1 MKRLAI
7 LISLFVCSQAL
18 SQRLSLSNRSQISIL
33 TFGPDQNEIFNAF
46 GHSAIRVVDSAQGID
61 YFYNYGVFTFDDNF
75 YLNFAR
81 GHNYYKLGVYSYPAN
96 RDAYIADNRFIH
108 EQVLG
113 LTQEQKQKIF
123 RYLMWNAQPEN
134 QTYLYDYFYNNCSTK
149 IRDVFAD
156 LFKDEIQFD
165 GSFIKT
171 TYTIRQL
178 EDRYLDFQPWGD
190 LGINIGLG
198 LPIDKKA
205 TPYEYMYLPDYLESS
220 FDHAYFR
227 VDGISVPLVKKKIII
242 YSSKP
247 EKIERSIFNPWN
259 VFGFILAVTI
269 LITVRDGMQKKNSG
283 WLDFIF
289 LLTTGVLGIVLLLLW
304 FATDHHACAKN
315 FNLLWALPTNLVAC
329 VWVFSQKKPKWLT
342 SYFGFIAVL
351 NFVVL
356 ITWALLPQQ
365 LNVFLIPL
373 ICALT
378 LRYFMNWR
386 LGKRSAMN

>member
-1 MKRLAI
+1 MKKLAI
-7 LISLFVCSQAL
+7 LVLLLACGQAF
-18 SQRLSLSNRSQISIL
+18 SQRVPLSDQSQISII

-46 GHSAIRVVDSAQGID
+46 GHSAIRVVDAAQGMD

-81 GHNYYKLGVYSYPAN
+81 GHNYYKLGVYSYPPN

-108 EQVLG
+108 EQVLA
-113 LTQEQKQKIF
+113 LTQEQKQKVVQ
-123 RYLMWNAQPEN
+123 YLTWNAQPEN
-134 QTYLYDYFYNNCSTK
+134 QTYLYDYFYNNCSTR
-149 IRDVFAD
+149 IRDVFAG
-156 LFKDEIQFD
+156 LFKGEIQFD

-171 TYTIRQL
+171 NYTIRQL
-178 EDRYLDFQPWGD
+178 EDRYLNYQPWGD

-205 TPYEYMYLPDYLESS
+205 APYEYMYLPDYLESS
-220 FDHAYFR
+220 FDHTSLLVNGTY
-227 VDGISVPLVKKKIII
+227 VPIVKEKVIV
-242 YSSKP
+242 YSSRP
-247 EKIERSIFNPWN
+247 EKIEKSFFNPWT
-259 VFGFILAVTI
+259 VFGFVLAITI
-269 LITVRDGMQKKNSG
+269 LITARDWKRKNLSA

-289 LLTTGVLGIVLLLLW
+289 LLITGILGTVLLLLW
-304 FATDHHACAKN
+304 FATDHHACANN

-329 VWVFSQKKPKWLT
+329 VLIFSKKKPRWLT
-342 SYFGFIAVL
+342 SYFRSVAII
-351 NFVVL
+351 NFL
-356 ITWALLPQQ
+356 ILLTWAMLPQQ

-378 LRYFMNWR
+378 LRYFMNWI